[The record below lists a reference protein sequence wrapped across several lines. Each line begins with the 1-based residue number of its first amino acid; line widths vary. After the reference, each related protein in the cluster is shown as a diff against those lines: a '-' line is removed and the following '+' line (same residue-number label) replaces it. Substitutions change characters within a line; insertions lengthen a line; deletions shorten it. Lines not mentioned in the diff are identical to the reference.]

1 MHNYVTIVNK
11 DSTGLKL
18 LVADFEPDSL
28 SDAGFDY

>member
-11 DSTGLKL
+11 VSARLKL

-28 SDAGFDY
+28 SDAGSDY